1 MSRRQLQSKLAPP
14 LVRLGTLRD
23 MGLVA
28 KKLALAKKAI
38 EEICRIEDDL
48 VKKGQ
53 EDMRVF
59 KQKMAWTATMAIKT
73 GHAAADS
80 IVLLKGIKAKVEQYL
95 RELNNATN

>member
-28 KKLALAKKAI
+28 KKLAVARKAI
-38 EEICRIEDDL
+38 EEIRRIEDDL
-48 VKKGQ
+48 IKKGK

-59 KQKMAWTATMAIKT
+59 KQEMAWTATMAKNA
-73 GHAAADS
+73 GHAAEDS
-80 IVLLKGIKAKVEQYL
+80 IVLLKGIKVKVEQYL
-95 RELNNATN
+95 RELNATN